1 MTRLPTFVLFVL
13 PLLATA
19 ASPSTAEPPP
29 ALPRAAATAIAEYA
43 RSGDP
48 LAIGRAVAAVERT
61 TAPDMDGAIALRV
74 RLLEAL
80 APHFRASWD
89 LSRPPRLPFRAE
101 PPPGF
106 DSGVAPESVED
117 PGERADYERRIAEL
131 RASSA
136 AQSVQR
142 RIRAEI
148 DVVAELCSYL
158 PGDPA
163 DTLARHLKG
172 RSVPPGMASL
182 ALRGALS
189 RRPASVSGKT
199 SPELRSLL
207 GTLSRHAVS
216 SFRPALPAFR
226 EPSERA
232 RAELAGGTEPSTV
245 LRELFDAL
253 AAVRAPKG
261 GRALAAY
268 ARDKARFLFVS
279 DPPLRIAVPE
289 AFATECAAVRDEL
302 SERLLSMPAE
312 MLPGEL
318 CAVLE
323 NALYALGAETAPKCQ
338 AGFREHNE
346 TTNNTGDTS
355 HGRNTDESS

>member
-1 MTRLPTFVLFVL
+1 MTRLPTFVLFLL
-13 PLLATA
+13 PLLAAA
-19 ASPSTAEPPP
+19 ASPSP
-29 ALPRAAATAIAEYA
+29 ALPREAASALAEFA
-43 RSGDP
+43 KGGDP

-61 TAPDMDGAIALRV
+61 TAPDMDGAISLRV

-106 DSGVAPESVED
+106 DSGVAPESAED
-117 PGERADYERRIAEL
+117 PGERAAYERRIAEL

-189 RRPASVSGKT
+189 RRPASVSGVA

-207 GTLSRHAVS
+207 GALSRHAVS

-226 EPSERA
+226 EPAERA
-232 RAELAGGTEPSTV
+232 RAELSGGTEPSAV

-268 ARDKARFLFVS
+268 ARDKARFLVAS
-279 DPPLRIAVPE
+279 DPPLRLAAPE
-289 AFATECAAVRDEL
+289 AFAAECAAVRAEL
-302 SERLLSMPAE
+302 SERLSL
-312 MLPGEL
+312 LPKENGTDNGL
-318 CAVLE
+318 CEALE
-323 NALYALGAETAPKCQ
+323 NAHYALGAETGPTIG
-338 AGFREHNE
+338 AGSRERNE
-346 TTNNTGDTS
+346 TTNKTGDKS
-355 HGRNTDESS
+355 HGRNIDESF